1 MANPRRC
8 FVTGISLTILAM
20 LLALHNLYPSLRPYT
35 QPFFELSYHDAATN
49 TYVQG
54 WDDVYFVFSAALGL
68 TAVRAIAIEWILIPL
83 ARRAGLKRKGS
94 IRFAEQGW
102 QATYYGFIWA
112 VGLVCLKPVR
122 GKLSLADRW
131 YDLVPVDEFLLLVRL
146 QCHLE

>member
-1 MANPRRC
+1 MANC
-8 FVTGISLTILAM
+8 WDCSATGISLTILAM

-35 QPFFELSYHDAATN
+35 QPFFELSYYNPATDS
-49 TYVQG
+49 YVQG
-54 WDDVYFVFSAALGL
+54 WDDVYFVFSASLAL

-112 VGLVCLKPVR
+112 VGLVCI
-122 GKLSLADRW
+122 RW
-131 YDLVPVDEFLLLVRL
+131 RIGGIEFD
-146 QCHLE
+146 